1 MFTKRCQKEW
11 HAKLSSSWRPPCRI
25 SPFDATPGVEME
37 AGCGTR
43 ESINPCVE
51 ILIWG
56 FKCGATRWKSFEI
69 WLSSAFWFK
78 ASSSIS
84 ASCMNSVCS
93 MSRLILQDYL
103 QPFKFS
109 SRLSFSELYKSDLVR
124 GTIEIVQPFPRWLY
138 DFSSRMETFVRRES
152 KIFFCGISLNRWC

>member
-78 ASSSIS
+78 ASSF
-84 ASCMNSVCS
+84 A
-93 MSRLILQDYL
+93 RLLLLVLQDYL
-103 QPFKFS
+103 QHFKFS
-109 SRLSFSELYKSDLVR
+109 SPLSFSELYKSDLVL
-124 GTIEIVQPFPRWLY
+124 GTIEIVQHFPRWLY
-138 DFSSRMETFVRRES
+138 QFSSRMETFVRSER
-152 KIFFCGISLNRWC
+152 KIFLCGNIPLNRWR